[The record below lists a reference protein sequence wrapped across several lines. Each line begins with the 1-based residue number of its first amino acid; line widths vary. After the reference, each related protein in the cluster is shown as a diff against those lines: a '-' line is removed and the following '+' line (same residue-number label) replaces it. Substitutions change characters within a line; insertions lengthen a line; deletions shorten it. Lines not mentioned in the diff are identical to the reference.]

1 MSKVESM
8 PTYVITLSAEEFKS
22 LHHLLAFNEN
32 RVKDTHKTLLPLYK
46 QIEELSEIAEKKIVH
61 LSQING
67 TK

>member
-32 RVKDTHKTLLPLYK
+32 RVKDTHRTLLPLYE
-46 QIEELSEIAEKKIVH
+46 QIKELSEIAEKRVVH
-61 LSQING
+61 LSQITG
-67 TK
+67 SK